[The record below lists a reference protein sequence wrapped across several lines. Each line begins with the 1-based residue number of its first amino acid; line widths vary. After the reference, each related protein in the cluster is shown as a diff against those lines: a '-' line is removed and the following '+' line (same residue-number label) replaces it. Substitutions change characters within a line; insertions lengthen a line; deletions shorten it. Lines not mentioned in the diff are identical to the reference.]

1 MSLSASGLPFTCQIA
16 PVIDTLA
23 FTVSSRFHRASP
35 PWASTASRSR
45 SFISLTANLGDAPTE
60 FTTKSPLATI
70 APASWYPTRSP
81 RLYSGSRIANCRFL
95 RFFNTKPDLHARSAL
110 MREHISSRA
119 FYAEPE
125 MLYPRWFCGRLW
137 ISRRDSNQ
145 SAFAVVK
152 RQAAVGIQASLEH
165 TFCLNFVRVD
175 VCRGRQAFPQPRW
188 LPCANQ

>member
-23 FTVSSRFHRASP
+23 FTVFNRFHRASP

-45 SFISLTANLGDAPTE
+45 SFISLTANLGETPTE
-60 FTTKSPLATI
+60 FTTKSPRPRSLQLRG
-70 APASWYPTRSP
+70 TRSLP
-81 RLYSGSRIANCRFL
+81 RLYSCSRIANCRFP
-95 RFFNTKPDLHARSAL
+95 RFFYTKPDLHARSAL
-110 MREHISSRA
+110 MREHISFRA
-119 FYAEPE
+119 FSAEPE

-165 TFCLNFVRVD
+165 TFRLNFVRVD